1 MRPRRLPAWGLR
13 NTVLVSFAAGALLLS
28 LVLAL
33 GTYLAARHY
42 LIEQRQQ
49 TAVRQ
54 AFVDAA
60 YVRDGLKTAGLSVSE
75 VLGTVSPPA
84 DSTVLV
90 HRGGRWFSSS
100 LQAGA
105 EVVPAGL
112 QDAVAGGAVSV
123 MWTRTS
129 DGPAIAVGVPL
140 EGGEAEFFEVAATTE
155 LRDTLATLGA
165 VLLAAAVI
173 TAIGGALLGRA
184 AARRLVA
191 PLDDVAAAAAR
202 IAVGQLNTRL
212 AETDDP
218 DLATIVGAFNTMV
231 ERLDERLQ
239 RDARFAADIAHELR
253 SPLTTLMT
261 SVDLLGRQR
270 DHLPQRS
277 QQALDL
283 IAVELERFR
292 RSLEDLLELG
302 RLDAGVAV
310 QSLAEVDL
318 RELVQQVVEVGH
330 RSGSLVHVR
339 PANGGNFT
347 VRVDKLQF
355 SRALTNLLDNA
366 DLHAGGVVAVRV
378 EATDG
383 FATVAVEDD
392 GPGIAAGDR
401 ERIFERYFR
410 AGSRASRRGTG
421 LGLSLVAETVQ
432 AHGGSVWYADR
443 TEGGGRFV
451 IRLPL
456 SRQLVRG

>member
-1 MRPRRLPAWGLR
+1 
-13 NTVLVSFAAGALLLS
+13 
-28 LVLAL
+28 
-33 GTYLAARHY
+33 
-42 LIEQRQQ
+42 
-49 TAVRQ
+49 
-54 AFVDAA
+54 
-60 YVRDGLKTAGLSVSE
+60 
-75 VLGTVSPPA
+75 
-84 DSTVLV
+84 
-90 HRGGRWFSSS
+90 
-100 LQAGA
+100 
-105 EVVPAGL
+105 
-112 QDAVAGGAVSV
+112 
-123 MWTRTS
+123 
-129 DGPAIAVGVPL
+129 
-140 EGGEAEFFEVAATTE
+140 
-155 LRDTLATLGA
+155 
-165 VLLAAAVI
+165 
-173 TAIGGALLGRA
+173 
-184 AARRLVA
+184 
-191 PLDDVAAAAAR
+191 
-202 IAVGQLNTRL
+202 
-212 AETDDP
+212 
-218 DLATIVGAFNTMV
+218 
-231 ERLDERLQ
+231 
-239 RDARFAADIAHELR
+239 
-253 SPLTTLMT
+253 
-261 SVDLLGRQR
+261 
-270 DHLPQRS
+270 
-277 QQALDL
+277 
-283 IAVELERFR
+283 VELERFR

-310 QSLAEVDL
+310 QSLAAVDL

>member
-1 MRPRRLPAWGLR
+1 MRLPRWGLR
-13 NTVLVSFAAGALLLS
+13 STVTVSFAAGALLLS
-28 LVLAL
+28 LTLAL

-42 LIEQRQQ
+42 LIEQREH

-60 YVRDGLKTAGLSVSE
+60 YVRDGLRTAGLSVSD

-112 QDAVAGGAVSV
+112 QEAVAGGAVSV
-123 MWTRTS
+123 VWTRTS

-140 EGGEAEFFEVAATTE
+140 AGADAEFFEVAATTE

-165 VLLAAAVI
+165 VLLAFAVI
-173 TAIGGALLGRA
+173 TAVGGALLGRA

-253 SPLTTLMT
+253 SPLTTLVT

-270 DHLPQRS
+270 DRLPQRS

-283 IAVELERFR
+283 IAIELERFR

-310 QSLAEVDL
+310 QSLVEVDL
-318 RELVQQVVEVGH
+318 RELVQQVVETGH
-330 RSGSLVHVR
+330 RPVELVQVH
-339 PANGGNFT
+339 PSDGGDFR
-347 VRVDKLQF
+347 VRVDKQQL

-366 DLHAGGVVAVRV
+366 DLHGGGVVAVRV
-378 EATDG
+378 AAADG
-383 FATVAVEDD
+383 FATVAVEDA
-392 GPGIAAGDR
+392 GPGVAPADR
-401 ERIFERYFR
+401 ERIFERFFR

-432 AHGGSVWYADR
+432 AHGGSVWYAER
-443 TEGGGRFV
+443 SEGGGRFV
-451 IRLPL
+451 IRLRL
-456 SRQLVRG
+456 SRELART